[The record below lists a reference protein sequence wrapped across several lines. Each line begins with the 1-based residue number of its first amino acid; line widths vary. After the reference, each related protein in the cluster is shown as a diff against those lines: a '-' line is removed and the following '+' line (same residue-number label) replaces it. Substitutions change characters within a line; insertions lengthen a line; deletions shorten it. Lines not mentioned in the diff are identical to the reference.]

1 MTKFIVYVA
10 TLFAISAPQAANEV
24 LNLGSAL
31 FDNGPIIT
39 SSGTGV
45 GGANESV
52 LENNT
57 LSMTSFGT
65 AHHSGANLRV
75 AEDFIISGSPW
86 LIDSIDFFAYQTN
99 ETAST
104 ITSINL
110 RIWDGMPNSPGS
122 TVVFGDTSTN
132 VLNSTADSGIL
143 RVNEDT
149 QGTVND
155 RQIAISNVQIN
166 QLFTPGTY
174 WLDWQSDG
182 SGLSGP
188 FVPHVTIPGQTTT
201 GNALLSTDNGATYG
215 ALQDLGS
222 LTNQGLPLI
231 INGTVIVAPSDS
243 QPVPVLNVFGLSLLI
258 IMIMFLFYAK
268 QYHRLKSHK

>member
-24 LNLGSAL
+24 LKLGSAL

-57 LSMTSFGT
+57 LSMTSYGT

>member
-24 LNLGSAL
+24 LKLGSAL